1 MIVLVASLKAK
12 AGKEKQL
19 EEVLKKMIPNV
30 QTEKGCTKYTL
41 HRSKADAGAF
51 MFYEEYVDQA
61 ALDLHNGTPWFK
73 QLGKDLDGLLAS
85 DPVAV
90 FWENIAAIKR

>member
-19 EEVLKKMIPNV
+19 EDVLKKMVSSV
-30 QTEKGCTKYTL
+30 QTEKGCTKYIL
-41 HRSKADAGAF
+41 HRAKADPAQF

-61 ALDLHNGTPWFK
+61 ALDVHNATAWFK
-73 QLGKDLDGLLAS
+73 QLGKDLEGLLAG